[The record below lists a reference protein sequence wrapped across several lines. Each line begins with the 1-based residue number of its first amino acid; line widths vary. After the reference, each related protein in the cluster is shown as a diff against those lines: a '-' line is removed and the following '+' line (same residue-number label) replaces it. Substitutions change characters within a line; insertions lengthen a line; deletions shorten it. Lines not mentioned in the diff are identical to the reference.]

1 MLITDSEFQ
10 LIKKYV
16 YELTCNTLGDNKAV
30 MAQNRVAKLLQKM
43 GGRYDISQVL
53 EFVESGYYVEEFINA
68 FTTNKTEFFRE
79 SFHFEDL
86 VSRVFP
92 AHFENAKHIS
102 IYCSASSTGEEPYSI
117 ATSFLHFKE
126 SVQNHFLGAKIV
138 ATDIDTNALSKARE
152 GVYEHPKNSSM
163 FPPWIKPQKY
173 FKKRELGGAYP
184 HFLIKAKDSL
194 KELIE
199 FKRMNLFEDDYPFA
213 AESFDVIF
221 CRNVLIYFNVEDQN
235 KILKKLFL
243 RLKIGGV
250 LYLGHSE
257 SPLGLSPFVKRL
269 GQNIFIKEKGL
280 YGDT

>member
-1 MLITDSEFQ
+1 MLLTDSEFQ

-16 YELTCNTLGDNKAV
+16 YELTGNTLGDNKIV
-30 MAQNRVAKLLQKM
+30 MAQNRAAKLLQNL
-43 GGRYDISQVL
+43 GRRYDVSQMLGLVN
-53 EFVESGYYVEEFINA
+53 SGHYVEEFINA

-92 AHFENAKHIS
+92 AHFERAANIS

-126 SVQNHFLGAKIV
+126 SVQNSFLDAKIV
-138 ATDIDTNALSKARE
+138 ATDIDTNALSRAHE
-152 GVYEHPKNSSM
+152 GVYEHPKGANI

-173 FKKRELGGAYP
+173 FKKRELSGTHS
-184 HFLIKAKDSL
+184 HFLIKVKESV
-194 KELIE
+194 KELVE
-199 FKRMNLFEDDYPFA
+199 FKRVNLFEDNYPFA

-221 CRNVLIYFNVEDQN
+221 CRNVLIYFSVEDQN

-243 RLKIGGV
+243 KLKIGGV

-257 SPLGLSPFVKRL
+257 SSLGLSPFVKRL
-269 GQNIFIKEKGL
+269 GQNIFVKERGF
-280 YGDT
+280 DC